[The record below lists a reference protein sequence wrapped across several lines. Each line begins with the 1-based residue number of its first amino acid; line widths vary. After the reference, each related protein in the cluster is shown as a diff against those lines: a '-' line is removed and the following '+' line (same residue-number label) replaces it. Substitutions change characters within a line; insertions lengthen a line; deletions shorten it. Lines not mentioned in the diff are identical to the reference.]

1 MVKDLQK
8 MNGLVF
14 GKKQRKNNTLKK
26 YRDGFSLL
34 ELMIVIAIIGV
45 LGAVIM
51 PNIGRKTP
59 RYEREAFIA
68 RFNTLVQ
75 YGWQQAL
82 MTHKIQ
88 RITVDVGKK
97 IISLATDSGDK
108 DRAGE
113 IVFKPIENSV
123 EDTEISIVPQFQIKQ
138 FFIEGFDMMTKF
150 ARSKTATMWFY
161 IVPEGMVQNVVINC
175 VDTQDLQ
182 DDQPRQFSLV
192 LNPFTALFKTY
203 DTFQKP

>member
-1 MVKDLQK
+1 
-8 MNGLVF
+8 MNGLVC
-14 GKKQRKNNTLKK
+14 GKKQKHQRNNALNK
-26 YRDGFSLL
+26 DGFSLL

-45 LGAVIM
+45 IGAVIM

-68 RFNTLVQ
+68 RFTTLVQ

-82 MTHKIQ
+82 MTHKVQ

-97 IISLATDSGDK
+97 IISLAVDSGNK
-108 DRAGE
+108 DRSGE
-113 IVFKPIENSV
+113 AVFVPIENSV
-123 EDTEISIVPQFQIKQ
+123 QDTEITIPPHIQIKQ

-161 IVPEGMVQNVVINC
+161 IVPEGMVQNVVING
-175 VDTQDLQ
+175 VDTQDVH